1 MKTNNTIFLLVI
13 CLFFVVLAG
22 CSVESMQ
29 SSYKYEVS
37 GTAGNYS
44 ITCEGAPSGTVQ
56 YSNVGSG
63 WAYTWN
69 QSSTR
74 WLYMSAQNN
83 TNSGTVTVKII
94 CDGKVLAQQ
103 TSSGA
108 YVIATVSGTY

>member
-1 MKTNNTIFLLVI
+1 MKFKSIISLVLLLLILTIS
-13 CLFFVVLAG
+13 G
-22 CSVESMQ
+22 CTKDSVQ
-29 SSYKYEVS
+29 STYKYEVS
-37 GTAGNYS
+37 GSAGNYS

-63 WAYTWN
+63 WAYTWK
-69 QSSTR
+69 QTGTR

-83 TNSGTVTVKII
+83 TGSGTVTVKII
-94 CDGKVLAQQ
+94 RDGKVLIQQ